1 MYSTSVCWAMMFYSK
16 TWTLVST
23 LSCLFSMRAICLNH
37 STSYFCIH
45 IVWFKDPLT
54 YFHDKSNTAIQEFD
68 ILFQHDGSAQPRYN
82 PYSANSGFYY
92 VRANKKTAYL
102 FTSLLYHGAVI
113 RKSKSHQQVLVQLL
127 NEHSSMFGLKV
138 KVFDKIE
145 TDMFPGGFH
154 YHQDWDTIHKIIDGT
169 SNAYLLHM
177 SWTENKVNKLSK

>member
-1 MYSTSVCWAMMFYSK
+1 MPYNCFA
-16 TWTLVST
+16 
-23 LSCLFSMRAICLNH
+23 
-37 STSYFCIH
+37 FCIANLVH
-45 IVWFKDPLT
+45 IHILVFHSFILYTPAHTAVWFKDPLT
-54 YFHDKSNTAIQEFD
+54 YFHDKSNTAIQAFD